1 MDRELNLLIESVR
14 EAGARVLELARLGF
28 DVQTKSD
35 RSPVTTADLE
45 VNRIL
50 HAMQQKHFPEDGWL
64 SEESPD
70 DPARLERARVWIVD
84 PIDGTR
90 AFIRKLPEFC
100 ISVAL
105 IEKGHPL
112 ASVIFNPST
121 DELFAAARGR
131 GLRVNGQPVVP
142 RSIGTDSPLV
152 MVSPGEFR
160 NGRWTELNQ
169 RVRISTFHSIAHAL
183 TLVAAGRAQA
193 AITAERENE
202 WDLAAGVL
210 LIEEAGGLV
219 EDADHRPLIFNQP
232 VPQFTGLLALAG
244 TTDPHLQP
252 LLRSHVAR
260 AGKRATR

>member
-1 MDRELNLLIESVR
+1 MDRELNLLVESVR
-14 EAGARVLELARLGF
+14 EAGARALELARIGF

-70 DPARLERARVWIVD
+70 DPARLQHARVWIVD

-100 ISVAL
+100 ISAAL
-105 IEKGHPL
+105 VEKGRPL
-112 ASVIFNPST
+112 TAVIFNPST
-121 DELFAAARGR
+121 DELFSAVRGR
-131 GLRVNGQPVVP
+131 GLRINGTPIAG
-142 RSIGTDSPLV
+142 SANTDSPLV

-160 NGRWTELNQ
+160 NGRWAELGP
-169 RVRISTFHSIAHAL
+169 RIQTGIFHSIAHAL

-193 AITAERENE
+193 VVTAEKENE

-210 LIEEAGGLV
+210 LIEEAGGTV
-219 EDADHRPLIFNQP
+219 EDAHHRPLTFNQP
-232 VPQFTGLLALAG
+232 VPQFTGLLALSG
-244 TTDPHLQP
+244 TTEPPLQP
-252 LLRSHVAR
+252 LLRNHVAR
-260 AGKRATR
+260 AGQQATG